1 MVLVCKGKI
10 DDEGYAREV
19 RAKLNKMKVCYAIKK
34 NSFEV
39 IYNNGEPGTA
49 RYIIELFDGFIE
61 HEIFYQK

>member
-10 DDEGYAREV
+10 DDEKYAREV
-19 RAKLNKMKVCYAIKK
+19 RSKLNMMKISYAIKK
-34 NSFEV
+34 DSFEV

-49 RYIIELFDGFIE
+49 RHIIELFDGFIE

>member
-34 NSFEV
+34 DSFEV
-39 IYNNGEPGTA
+39 IYNNGDPGTA
-49 RYIIELFDGFIE
+49 RHIIELFDGFVE
-61 HEIFYQK
+61 HEILYRK